1 MEDWL
6 SNLLYKNEE
15 TGCLD
20 FCKKKWTHHYTS
32 AVCAKDSNHFRAV
45 VGKLNE
51 LKCTLYDTRENDRG
65 HSALSFVVAR
75 LWDNCTLLSL

>member
-6 SNLLYKNEE
+6 SNLLYKHEKH
-15 TGCLD
+15 GCLD
-20 FCKKKWTHHYTS
+20 FCKKMDAPLYFSSLRKEF
-32 AVCAKDSNHFRAV
+32 KRFRAL

-51 LKCTLYDTRENDRG
+51 LKCTLYDTRENDRE
-65 HSALSFVVAR
+65 HSALNFVVAR